1 MQSLK
6 HQLKKLDLSP
16 PSQREDESKSAEF
29 SNENAPAAESMSPLD
44 LFIRDL
50 GERKGKLPCCQ
61 DVTDIQTSVEKFV
74 KALLLEVEKY
84 LPFFKTTLINSG
96 SFYEGTK
103 VGKPDEFDYFVQLD
117 TGFSRSEDI
126 RFEELRHCMVAV
138 IPSESAFEKLSK
150 VSCTVYSFDSWLD
163 WKTKSLEMP
172 EAVIPSESALGK
184 RPKANF

>member
-84 LPFFKTTLINSG
+84 LPFFKTTHKQWKLLRRNESRKTRRVRLFC
-96 SFYEGTK
+96 S
-103 VGKPDEFDYFVQLD
+103 VGYWL
-117 TGFSRSEDI
+117 FSI
-126 RFEELRHCMVAV
+126 RGH
-138 IPSESAFEKLSK
+138 
-150 VSCTVYSFDSWLD
+150 
-163 WKTKSLEMP
+163 SL
-172 EAVIPSESALGK
+172 
-184 RPKANF
+184 